1 HHGGSPDGRHAA
13 YVVADDRGRGMLAV
27 QSFDVLQPHLLP
39 GTDMELGES
48 GGGAGLP
55 FWSPDSRFIGFFA
68 QGKLKKIDV
77 NGGRPQ
83 ELCDASNGQGGTW
96 NRDGTFLYAPT
107 LASSLFRCPAAGGTP
122 TPVTPLNSGGKEVSE
137 MWPWFL
143 PDGRHF
149 LYATTAPTKIY
160 VGSLD
165 SQERVELLASDSK
178 AIYAAGHLL
187 FVQQRTLLAQ
197 PFDPVQL
204 TISGESFP
212 VAEDLAVNPTGVRAA
227 FSAST
232 GGVLTYQTTTA
243 GRKRQLVW
251 VDRTGAQVGVLGD
264 PAGYSEVE
272 LAPD

>member
-96 NRDGTFLYAPT
+96 NRDGTILYAPT
-107 LASSLFRCPAAGGTP
+107 LASRWDEKAGLRNG
-122 TPVTPLNSGGKEVSE
+122 
-137 MWPWFL
+137 M
-143 PDGRHF
+143 
-149 LYATTAPTKIY
+149 
-160 VGSLD
+160 
-165 SQERVELLASDSK
+165 
-178 AIYAAGHLL
+178 HL
-187 FVQQRTLLAQ
+187 R
-197 PFDPVQL
+197 
-204 TISGESFP
+204 S
-212 VAEDLAVNPTGVRAA
+212 R
-227 FSAST
+227 
-232 GGVLTYQTTTA
+232 
-243 GRKRQLVW
+243 
-251 VDRTGAQVGVLGD
+251 
-264 PAGYSEVE
+264 
-272 LAPD
+272 